1 MEQQHYDLLKEMS
14 QTPSPSGFEQPIQR
28 VIRRVQTSVAD
39 EVRTD
44 VMGNVISRLD
54 GQGDN
59 RPKVMLAGH
68 CDEIGFMIKYIDEE
82 GFIYFAPI
90 GGVDAHLVPGQ
101 RVHIHSA
108 NGPILGVVGKKP
120 IHLMDPKDRETVVK
134 FKDQFIDIGC
144 ANQEAALELVAI
156 GDPMTFVPSMERLQG
171 ELVTSRAFDDKM
183 GAFIVTR
190 VLQEVKQRGT
200 APADLYSV
208 TTVQEEIGLRGASAS
223 VYGVNPDVGIA
234 VDVGFSSDFP
244 GLNKTELG
252 DLRVGGG
259 PIIARGANINPVLF
273 DLLVSTAKEEGI
285 PYQVVGMP
293 RATGTDA
300 NVMQLSRGGIAAALI
315 SVPLRYMHSPVE
327 VLSLEDLEATIALL
341 AAVIYKIDNAQ
352 MFIPQ

>member
-1 MEQQHYDLLKEMS
+1 MDQRYYDLLKEMS

-28 VIRRVQTSVAD
+28 VIRRVQTGIAD
-39 EVRTD
+39 DVKTD
-44 VMGNVISRLD
+44 VMGNVICRLD
-54 GQGDN
+54 GQGEN

-68 CDEIGFMIKYIDEE
+68 CDEIGFMIKYVDEE

-101 RVHIHSA
+101 RVHVHTAS
-108 NGPILGVVGKKP
+108 GPVLGVVGKKP
-120 IHLMDPKDRETVVK
+120 IHLMEPKDRETVVK
-134 FKDQFIDIGC
+134 FKEQFIDIGC
-144 ANQEAALELVAI
+144 GSQEETLALVAT
-156 GDPMTFVPSMERLQG
+156 GDPITFVPSLERLQG
-171 ELVTSRAFDDKM
+171 DLVTSRAFDDKM

-190 VLQEVKQRGT
+190 VLQEVKQRGA
-200 APADLYSV
+200 APVDLYSV

-223 VYGVNPDVGIA
+223 VYGVNPDIGIA

-244 GLNKTELG
+244 GINKAELG
-252 DLRVGGG
+252 DLRVGKG

-273 DLLVSTAKEEGI
+273 ELLVTTAQQENI

-300 NVMQLSRGGIAAALI
+300 NVMQLSRGGVAAALV

-327 VLSLEDLEATIALL
+327 VLSLADIEATIALL
-341 AAVIYKIDNAQ
+341 SAVLYRIDSAE